1 MHQIT
6 TLWIPALL
14 AIYQLFAPPTQP
26 LRQEPLIIREIHYHA
41 PQAGEVMLTWGINGW
56 QPLPEELRPEGT
68 ELLGNLMYTPM
79 LHEAGAFSATVRTP
93 SHVTFEYGFLT
104 TKLTGG
110 EIVSIWDD
118 PTGNVEKRVLD
129 GKQVYQVTA
138 TIQAE
143 LRDWALG
150 WRDIL
155 DPILKGT
162 LLAAVILVVFQIGS
176 RRDKTAVTIILLAAI
191 LLLGLVLRLYG
202 SYVWNASHPN
212 SAARLIGDE
221 PGYDNLARG
230 LLDGYGLSWPGRV
243 PLYPLWLAGIY
254 LLSGGSY
261 NAVPYLQAFLGTA
274 TIFLTFLL
282 GKRVL
287 NEQAGL
293 IAASWAAVSYVLIHQ
308 TFHYL
313 SEILFTPLLLLV
325 ALSFW
330 QAWQHPTARNF
341 AIAGVWV
348 GLSNLARPTLLL
360 FPLFVLLI
368 LLARMRNARSVRLG
382 LTFIVSSV
390 LVVSP
395 WVIHNYIRYQ
405 AIFALQTSNALL
417 WQGSPEY
424 YHLLR
429 DEGYTYLQIWQEVL
443 YGPDW
448 QEHDPNSIP
457 GDRYWTRRA
466 LQSIAAEPLV
476 YLRYSGEKLF
486 TYWVGDPNADWDNT
500 YPFNYQALRRLG
512 FLPENAAKVMLARGL
527 PLLALLAGFI
537 LIRRWQRLFPV
548 YLLLAY
554 LNLLHALTHA
564 EIRLSE
570 PLQPI
575 LFLLIAGAVCAVAV
589 HSGVRLER
597 PVQRY
602 RHRRFAHED

>member
-1 MHQIT
+1 MYQIT

-14 AIYQLFAPPTQP
+14 AIIQLFAPQP
-26 LRQEPLIIREIHYHA
+26 DPLQPDPFITREIHYHA
-41 PQAGEVMLTWGINGW
+41 PQSGEVTLTWGINGW

-68 ELLGNLMYTPM
+68 EVLGNLMYTPM
-79 LHEAGAFSATVRTP
+79 LRQADTFSATVRTP

-104 TKLTGG
+104 TKLTDG

-129 GKQVYQVTA
+129 RKQVYQVTA

-155 DPILKGT
+155 EPILKGT
-162 LLAAVILVVFQIGS
+162 LLAAVILVVFQIGA
-176 RRDKTAVTIILLAAI
+176 RKDRVAVTVILLATI

-202 SYVWNASHPN
+202 SYEWNRAHPN
-212 SAARLIGDE
+212 SAARLVGDE

-254 LLSGGSY
+254 LISGGSY
-261 NAVPYLQAFLGTA
+261 NAVTYLQAFLGTA

-293 IAASWAAVSYVLIHQ
+293 LAASWAAVSYILIHQ
-308 TFHYL
+308 TYHYL

-330 QAWQHPTARNF
+330 QAWQRPTARNF
-341 AIAGVWV
+341 AISGVWI
-348 GLSNLARPTLLL
+348 GLANLTRPTLLL
-360 FPLFVLLI
+360 FPLFALLI
-368 LLARMRNARSVRLG
+368 LLARMRNFKALGLG
-382 LTFIVSSV
+382 LTIITSSV

-395 WVIHNYIRYQ
+395 WVLHNYIRYQ
-405 AIFALQTSNALL
+405 AIFPLQTSNALL

-429 DEGYTYLQIWQEVL
+429 DQGYTYIQIWQEIL

-486 TYWVGDPNADWDNT
+486 TYWIGDPNADWDNT
-500 YPFNYQALRRLG
+500 YPFNYQALRRMG
-512 FLPENAAKVMLARGL
+512 FLPENAAKVMLARSL
-527 PLLALLAGFI
+527 PLLALAAGLI
-537 LIRRWQRLFPV
+537 LLGQWKRLFPV

-554 LNLLHALTHA
+554 LNVLHALTHA

-575 LFLLIAGAVCAVAV
+575 LLLLIGGAVYAIAVRIGA
-589 HSGVRLER
+589 HFQR
-597 PVQRY
+597 PALHYRY
-602 RHRRFAHED
+602 GRFAHED